1 MAILT
6 SSMQLTRAADYAVRV
21 MIHMATLP
29 EDHRSLLPAL
39 AKATDAPSSFL
50 SKVLQTLG
58 RAGMVTSRR
67 GQQGGFEILP
77 RGRAA
82 SIREVVEAVDGP
94 INLNVCLIHGKGCE
108 RRSHCPAH
116 TVWSDA
122 QSAMLKV
129 LNASTIA
136 ELAGRPLA
144 VPAKQPANDN
154 NPFPT
159 V

>member
-21 MIHMATLP
+21 MIHLASQP
-29 EDHRSLLPAL
+29 EEHRSLLPAL
-39 AKATDAPSSFL
+39 AKATDVPSSFL

-77 RGRAA
+77 KGRAA

-94 INLNVCLIHGKGCE
+94 INLNVCLIHGKGCD
-108 RRSHCPAH
+108 RSSWCPAH

-122 QSAMLKV
+122 QSAMLAV
-129 LNASTIA
+129 LNASTITD
-136 ELAGRPLA
+136 LAGHPVRSNLTRTSQDA
-144 VPAKQPANDN
+144 D
-154 NPFPT
+154 PFRT
-159 V
+159 I

>member
-77 RGRAA
+77 SGRAA

-116 TVWSDA
+116 AVWSDA